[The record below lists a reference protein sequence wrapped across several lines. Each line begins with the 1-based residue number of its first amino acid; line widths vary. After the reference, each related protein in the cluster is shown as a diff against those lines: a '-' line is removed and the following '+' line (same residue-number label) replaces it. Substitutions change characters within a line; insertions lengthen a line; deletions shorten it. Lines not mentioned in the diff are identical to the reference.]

1 MVARQWQ
8 RWVPWALV
16 GLIVGA
22 AGAAWLARSELTAQR
37 EAFDTDARI
46 AHRLLSQRA
55 VEHDA
60 ILATLALLQPGD
72 DARPAQR
79 LVALYPQLL
88 RVERRERD
96 AAWPQA
102 AWAAA
107 EAESRRLQ
115 RAVLAQATLDQGR
128 FVIVRA
134 AEPAGYALEIDIERM
149 LPWADWPLT
158 RNGAVRAE
166 LRHLNQRWMLHEG
179 SGTAGPWHF
188 EFSKHLAAD
197 SQPFDL
203 HVSRSLGW
211 AVLPWARMAGW
222 LAAVGA
228 VLVLLAVVQR
238 QRSER
243 RRAEELLRL
252 GQVARLNTLG
262 ELAAGLAHELNQPLT
277 ALLAS
282 TQAATRL
289 IADDPPDL
297 ATAREA
303 MSHAAVQAKRA
314 ADVVQRLRRA
324 VEPPGGSAA
333 LQPVRLDDA
342 VRNALY
348 LLEPECRRHGV
359 VPSFDAGPE
368 ALAVMAD
375 PVGLEQV
382 VHNLLSNAL
391 QALAQMPPGERSL
404 ALAITRQGAQGVLSV
419 GDNGPGITAENLP
432 RVFEPFFTTRDGG
445 LGLGLSLSQTL
456 AEGFGG
462 RLTAHHGVPRGAE
475 LLLTLPLAEGAQA

>member
-1 MVARQWQ
+1 
-8 RWVPWALV
+8 
-16 GLIVGA
+16 
-22 AGAAWLARSELTAQR
+22 
-37 EAFDTDARI
+37 
-46 AHRLLSQRA
+46 
-55 VEHDA
+55 
-60 ILATLALLQPGD
+60 
-72 DARPAQR
+72 
-79 LVALYPQLL
+79 
-88 RVERRERD
+88 
-96 AAWPQA
+96 
-102 AWAAA
+102 
-107 EAESRRLQ
+107 
-115 RAVLAQATLDQGR
+115 
-128 FVIVRA
+128 
-134 AEPAGYALEIDIERM
+134 
-149 LPWADWPLT
+149 
-158 RNGAVRAE
+158 
-166 LRHLNQRWMLHEG
+166 
-179 SGTAGPWHF
+179 
-188 EFSKHLAAD
+188 
-197 SQPFDL
+197 
-203 HVSRSLGW
+203 
-211 AVLPWARMAGW
+211 MAGW

-391 QALAQMPPGERSL
+391 QALAQVPPGERSL